1 MLQRAAN
8 RDNGPD
14 GPPSRGMTVSHDQ
27 PDVLP
32 QSFDTLIVVLSSASP
47 PPLRVGYSRR
57 TGTGVRKLTCS
68 FSVIIY
74 SLSSSQY
81 YLPPQLHVCQDGL
94 VTLIPSSHPS
104 SEQTS
109 PAQLAIEAFQ
119 LLGEAYVQSLRSLRF
134 LKFGRA
140 LVRICL
146 VY

>member
-1 MLQRAAN
+1 MVRVGITGMFIGVCSRAAN

-14 GPPSRGMTVSHDQ
+14 GPPSRGMTMSHDQ

-32 QSFDTLIVVLSSASP
+32 QSFDTSIVVLFSASP

-94 VTLIPSSHPS
+94 VTLIRRVILHQSKLPQRSS
-104 SEQTS
+104 
-109 PAQLAIEAFQ
+109 
-119 LLGEAYVQSLRSLRF
+119 LLKRSNYWEKRMF
-134 LKFGRA
+134 NHC
-140 LVRICL
+140 V
-146 VY
+146 V